1 MVVDDRTLF
10 LVYLDRTVAFVA
22 GDSCDVRHSAI
33 AQETLL
39 AIYACVQPPL
49 G

>member
-1 MVVDDRTLF
+1 MVVDDRTSF
-10 LVYLDRTVAFVA
+10 LVYLDRTVAFVS
-22 GDSCDVRHSAI
+22 GDSCDVRRSAM

-39 AIYACVQPPL
+39 AIHTCVQPPL